1 VSEGAKIARTDK
13 MRTMGESFMVLWCR

>member
-13 MRTMGESFMVLWCR
+13 MRTMGDSFMVLWCR